1 MIESD
6 LWRKVLGPK
15 KGRLWKKLLSAFSLS
30 LLTVLTKVLM
40 KRKVCFL
47 SIIRIILLLLACL
60 EW

>member
-6 LWRKVLGPK
+6 LCRKVPGPK
-15 KGRLWKKLLSAFSLS
+15 EGRLLKGLLSAFSFS
-30 LLTVLTKVLM
+30 PLTVLTKVLM
-40 KRKVCFL
+40 KRKVYFL